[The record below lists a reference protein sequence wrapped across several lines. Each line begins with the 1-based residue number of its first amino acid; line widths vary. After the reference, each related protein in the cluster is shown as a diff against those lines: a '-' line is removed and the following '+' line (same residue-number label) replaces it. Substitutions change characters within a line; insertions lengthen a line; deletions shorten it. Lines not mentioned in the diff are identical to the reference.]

1 MLEKKPG
8 LAVKLDLSRPRSD
21 SQESTG
27 SKKRKMSYV
36 SLTSHPGR
44 SGVKPYPIQWGNAD
58 PLVRGPICCTNRDEG
73 KRNAIGA
80 HSGSY
85 CVYRALAIASGALD
99 PEYFPNFKN
108 TEPAA
113 KIGPFKQWGDPDKI
127 VTFDPYGAMVPTIFA
142 DEIKKGLDL
151 RPTIAITRAHVDLPE
166 IKEGLRLGRL
176 KPDGKVLN
184 KSGQINVTKAAIEPV
199 WYLPGIAK
207 RFNVPE
213 TELRNLLFRET
224 NGMYPELLTRT
235 DLKLYLPPIGGLT
248 IYIIGDASKL
258 SDESVEKAVRV
269 HDECNGSD
277 VFGSDICT
285 CRPYLIHGMEVAVKT
300 AQNGGVGVLVYFRKE
315 GRALGEVTK
324 YLVYNA
330 RKRQK
335 GGDTAAEYFN
345 CTHTVAG
352 VQDSRFQALMPDC
365 LHWLGLT
372 KIDKFISMSN
382 MKYDSIVDSG
392 IKIVNRVPIP
402 KELVPDD
409 AKVEID
415 AKVFAGYEGGS
426 VFKVDEKEIKKVKGR
441 SGTELGVES

>member
-1 MLEKKPG
+1 MGEKI
-8 LAVKLDLSRPRSD
+8 VNQRERSD
-21 SQESTG
+21 SQSSSG
-27 SKKRKMSYV
+27 SKKRKKSYV

-44 SGVKPYPIQWGNAD
+44 TGVKPYPINWGAKD
-58 PLVRGPICCTNRDEG
+58 PHKRGPICCTNRDDG

-80 HSGSY
+80 HGGSY
-85 CVYRALAIASGALD
+85 CVYRALAIASGALN
-99 PEYFPNFKN
+99 PEYIPNFKN

-113 KIGPFKQWGDPDKI
+113 KIGPFEQWGDPKKI
-127 VTFDPYGAMVPTIFA
+127 ATFDPFGAVVQSVFEE
-142 DEIKKGLDL
+142 EIKAGADI
-151 RPTIAITRAHVDLPE
+151 RPTIAITKAHVDLPE
-166 IKEGLRLGRL
+166 IKEALRLGRL

-184 KSGQINVTKAAIEPV
+184 SSAQINVTKAAIEPV
-199 WYLPGIAK
+199 WYLPEVAE
-207 RFNVPE
+207 RFNVSE
-213 TELRNLLFRET
+213 SELRDLLFRET

-235 DLKLYLPPIGGLT
+235 DLKIFMPPIGGQT
-248 IYIIGDASKL
+248 VYIVGDPAKL
-258 SDESVEKAVRV
+258 ADESVEKAVRV

-300 AQNGGVGVLVYFRKE
+300 AQNGGVGILVYFRKE

-345 CTHTVAG
+345 CTQTVAG

-365 LHWLGLT
+365 LHWLGLK

-382 MKYDSIVDSG
+382 MKYDSIVSSG
-392 IKIVNRVPIP
+392 IKIVERIPIP
-402 KELVPDD
+402 EELVPED

-426 VFKVDEKEIKKVKGR
+426 VYKVDESELKKVKGR
-441 SGTELGVES
+441 SARELGVET